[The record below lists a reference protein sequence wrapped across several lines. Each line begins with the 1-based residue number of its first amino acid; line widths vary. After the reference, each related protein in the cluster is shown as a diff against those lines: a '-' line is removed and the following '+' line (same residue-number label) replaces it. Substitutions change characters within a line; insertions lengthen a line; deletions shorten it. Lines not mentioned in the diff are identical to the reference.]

1 MTSESEV
8 EQSDRSKADLNSTA
22 LQLQELISTVKSG
35 LKTKIMIVLFL
46 IIRLCCGQKTDD
58 KTDIQAPKSKSYHS
72 KSVKI
77 VPEFRFTAVV
87 WNSTNKYLLGFI
99 AVTFT
104 SFLKHIK

>member
-1 MTSESEV
+1 M
-8 EQSDRSKADLNSTA
+8 
-22 LQLQELISTVKSG
+22 
-35 LKTKIMIVLFL
+35 FL
-46 IIRLCCGQKTDD
+46 IIRTIWQLRK
-58 KTDIQAPKSKSYHS
+58 KKLKSPKSKSYHS

-77 VPEFRFTAVV
+77 VPEFRFTTVV